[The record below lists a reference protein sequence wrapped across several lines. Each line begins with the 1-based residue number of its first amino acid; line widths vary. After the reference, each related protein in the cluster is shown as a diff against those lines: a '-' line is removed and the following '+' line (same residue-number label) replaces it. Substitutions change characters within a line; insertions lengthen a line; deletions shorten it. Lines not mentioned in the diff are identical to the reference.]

1 MISFTIGLDILKVK
15 KVVLHMFFSHNY
27 QRIKIDSNDSL
38 LLEKRLTLH
47 NVKSIF
53 NKSENHY
60 YYNMFLEKCSY
71 QLSKINYIK
80 LVSV

>member
-15 KVVLHMFFSHNY
+15 KVVLHMSFSHNY

>member
-15 KVVLHMFFSHNY
+15 KVVFFSWFP
-27 QRIKIDSNDSL
+27 RIKIDSNDSL

-53 NKSENHY
+53 NKNENHY
-60 YYNMFLEKCSY
+60 YYNIFLEKCSY
-71 QLSKINYIK
+71 QLSKINDIK
-80 LVSV
+80 LVFV

>member
-15 KVVLHMFFSHNY
+15 KVVLHMSFSHNY
-27 QRIKIDSNDSL
+27 PRIKIDSNDSL

-53 NKSENHY
+53 NKNENHY
-60 YYNMFLEKCSY
+60 YYNMVLEKCSY